1 VAVSV
6 RNFRI
11 ELTPPGVD
19 RPTIVFEGRTAEDAR
34 DVGKHYRKLGYACR
48 VTESAVRVPVTLCGR
63 CGGEMW
69 LDLGRLNQSC
79 ESESCR

>member
-1 VAVSV
+1 M

-34 DVGKHYRKLGYACR
+34 DVGKYYRRPLLGMTPRRY
-48 VTESAVRVPVTLCGR
+48 
-63 CGGEMW
+63 
-69 LDLGRLNQSC
+69 
-79 ESESCR
+79 